1 MRALLLDKC
10 ARIAVRAASMALFLT
25 TCAIPL
31 TSQAQEA
38 PASATVLVRV
48 GGTVRIEVIRV
59 PGLAPEVIVLPDVE
73 ISTGSGFVVSSD
85 GYIVTNHHVV
95 ADDAF
100 AIRLQGQKAQI
111 TLKVERIDV
120 VFPPDPAASPGQPQR
135 YSASVVASDP
145 ELDLALL
152 HVSALGLPIA
162 RLGDSDVAAPGE
174 PVQALGYPL
183 GDFLEIARTGRD
195 DVAPAV
201 SVSPGAVSALRT
213 DDQGELTYLQT
224 TATLNPGNSGG
235 PLVDQE
241 GYVIGVVRL
250 QVRGATGIGFAIP
263 INRVKRFLALRGVDH
278 LLPVRALAL
287 GAVYAPLGK
296 GLSVRLPEG
305 FQDESRTRLRIEA
318 AFEKIDLRVDRVA
331 STWRGDR
338 IEQALLSGQ
347 VFEQPSWLRRTGG
360 ATFKKGGFIAG
371 AASARTG
378 DTRDELAMEYALMH
392 LGGEWLVARYVGP
405 ADAIAFN
412 RGPLRASLTSLEGES
427 LITGDFDG
435 KQEVKWVPVQAFT
448 APVPP
453 LFIPAGWIAEP
464 GAAPQCDGLPVV
476 ESGLT
481 ASPPHDFTIALRA
494 SSVPGTGL
502 DPTDAAARCSPRRSS
517 FGGASYQ
524 VRTDWLGTAY
534 TIEGLF
540 IRHSAGLLHLQLVTP
555 VAKSVAARDL
565 FAAWVRQLGQ

>member
-1 MRALLLDKC
+1 MRALLLEEN
-10 ARIAVRAASMALFLT
+10 ARIAVRATSIALCLT
-25 TCAIPL
+25 VCAVPL
-31 TSQAQEA
+31 TGQAQEA
-38 PASATVLVRV
+38 PTSATVLVRV
-48 GGTVRIEVIRV
+48 GGMVRIEVIRV
-59 PGLAPEVIVLPDVE
+59 PGLAPEVIELRDVE

-100 AIRLQGQKAQI
+100 AMRLQNQKAQVA
-111 TLKVERIDV
+111 LKVERIDV
-120 VFPPDPAASPGQPQR
+120 VFPPDPAASPGQPHR

-152 HVSALGLPIA
+152 HVSGLGLPVA
-162 RLGDSDVAAPGE
+162 PLGDSDVAVPGE

-183 GDFLEIARTGRD
+183 GDLLEIARTGRD
-195 DVAPAV
+195 EVAPAV

-235 PLVDQE
+235 PLVDQK

-250 QVRGATGIGFAIP
+250 RVRGATGIGFAIP
-263 INRVKRFLALRGVDH
+263 INRVKRFLAMRGVDH
-278 LLPVRALAL
+278 VLPVRSLAL

-296 GLSVRLPEG
+296 GLSLRLPEG

-318 AFEKIDLRVDRVA
+318 AFERTDLRVDRVA
-331 STWRGDR
+331 SKWRGDQ
-338 IEQALLSGQ
+338 IEQTLLSGQ
-347 VFEQPSWLRRTGG
+347 VFEQPLWSRGTGG
-360 ATFKKGGFIAG
+360 TTPKKGGLIAG
-371 AASARTG
+371 AASARTA
-378 DTRDELAMEYALMH
+378 DTGEALAMEYALMRV
-392 LGGEWLVARYVGP
+392 GGEWLVARYVGP
-405 ADAIAFN
+405 ADVIAFN
-412 RGPLRASLTSLEGES
+412 RSTLRASLTSLEGES
-427 LITGDFDG
+427 LITGDFNG

-464 GAAPQCDGLPVV
+464 GAAPHCDGLPVV
-476 ESGLT
+476 EPGLT
-481 ASPPHDFTIALRA
+481 ASPPYDFTIALRA
-494 SSVPGTGL
+494 SSVPGTDL
-502 DPTDAAARCSPRRSS
+502 DPTDAAARCSPRRGS

-534 TIEGLF
+534 TIDGF
-540 IRHSAGLLHLQLVTP
+540 FVRHGARLLHLQLVTP